1 MDHILAFGH
10 KNPDTD
16 SICSAIAFSALK
28 TAQGEATKPYRLG
41 EISKETKFVLE
52 KFKTSIPALL
62 KTVSAQISDL
72 TRVEKKTI
80 NQHDSLKEALDIMT
94 EENISS
100 LPVVD
105 KKKHLKGMIHISD
118 IANTYLNLD
127 HEDLFS
133 KFGTTYENLKVVISG
148 IVISGK
154 YPKGTITGTLR
165 AVSEL
170 ADVVKGDIV
179 VTTSMVDSIDRSIQA
194 GASVI
199 IVCCEPTDFIS
210 PRTGSDCAIVRVHS
224 PLFKTIR
231 LISQSIS
238 INSIMRNND
247 FFSFKVDDFLHE
259 IKDIMKESNQ
269 SNFPVVDKNGEV
281 YGTIRTKNLINFTRK
296 KIALLDHNEKAQ
308 SVDGISDARIV
319 QVIDHHKFG
328 NFETNEPLRIYAE
341 TVGCTCTLVY
351 DLYKEARLIPEKKIA
366 GLMLSAILSDT
377 LLFKSPTC
385 TEKDKKA
392 AKELAEIAG
401 ILEYEKYGMELLI
414 AGTSLDDMSAY
425 GILHADTKEFNMN
438 GYNLSIAQVN
448 TVDIEGVLKRKEEIQ
463 TEMKKELE
471 KGKHSLSILIITD
484 IVKSG
489 SLALVIG
496 DFQEIVERAF
506 NVKVENHSAWLEGVV
521 SRKKQIVPFLMAATQ
536 SMEG

>member
-28 TAQGEATKPYRLG
+28 IFQGEATKPYRLG
-41 EISKETKFVLE
+41 EVSKETKFVLE
-52 KFKTSIPALL
+52 RFRTPLPALL

-80 NQHDSLKEALDIMT
+80 DQHNSLKEALDIMT

-105 KKKHLKGMIHISD
+105 KKRHLKGMIHISD

-133 KFGTTYENLKVVISG
+133 KYGTTYENLKAVING

-154 YPKGTITGTLR
+154 YPKGAITGTLK
-165 AVSEL
+165 AVSEI
-170 ADVVKGDIV
+170 ANVVKGDIV

-199 IVCCEPTDFIS
+199 IICCEASDFIS

-238 INSIMRNND
+238 INSIMRTSN
-247 FFSFKVDDFLHE
+247 FYSFKTDDFLHE

-269 SNFPVVDKNGEV
+269 SNFPVVDKKGEV

-296 KIALLDHNEKAQ
+296 KIVLLDHNEKSQ

-319 QVIDHHKFG
+319 QVVDHHKFG
-328 NFETNEPLRIYAE
+328 NFETNEPVKIYAE

-351 DLYKEARLIPEKKIA
+351 DLYKEAKIVPEKKVA

-385 TEKDKKA
+385 TEKDKLA
-392 AKELAEIAG
+392 AQELSVIAEITDC
-401 ILEYEKYGMELLI
+401 EKYGMEMLI
-414 AGTSLDDMSAY
+414 AGTSLDDMSASK
-425 GILHADTKEFNMN
+425 ILHADMKEFSMN
-438 GYNLSIAQVN
+438 GYNLAIAQVN

-463 TEMKKELE
+463 VEMRRELE
-471 KGKHSLSILIITD
+471 EQNYSLSILVITD
-484 IVKSG
+484 IVNSG
-489 SLALVIG
+489 SLTLVIG
-496 DFQEIVERAF
+496 EFPEIVERAF
-506 NVKVENHSAWLEGVV
+506 NVKVENNSAWLEGVV

-536 SMEG
+536 SMED